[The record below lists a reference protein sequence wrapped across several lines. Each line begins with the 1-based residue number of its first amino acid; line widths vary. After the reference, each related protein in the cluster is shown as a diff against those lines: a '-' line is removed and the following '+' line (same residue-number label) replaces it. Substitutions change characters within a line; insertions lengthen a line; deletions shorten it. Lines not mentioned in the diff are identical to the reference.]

1 MRKKTKPY
9 DKMNAKELALATRG
23 FDAPFVME
31 KGRPL
36 NAAERRRHLLA
47 AKRGRGRP
55 RIGGGAERINITIE
69 RDLLKAADAMA
80 AARGKKRSELLAD
93 ALKLLLRK
101 AS

>member
-9 DKMNAKELALATRG
+9 TEMNAKELALATRE

-55 RIGGGAERINITIE
+55 RIGGGGREDQYHDRARSPESR
-69 RDLLKAADAMA
+69 RRHGRRARQKAI
-80 AARGKKRSELLAD
+80 RTTR
-93 ALKLLLRK
+93 RCP
-101 AS
+101 